1 LRRDIKVC
9 SEGNKLRTQQTAT
22 LIERE
27 WRSDS
32 RLELERL
39 QRLWQLDGEGVSYER
54 GSCGDKRMVD

>member
-1 LRRDIKVC
+1 
-9 SEGNKLRTQQTAT
+9 LRTQQTAT